1 MNRNLLMKAS
11 VRFIPVALISMVV
24 SFFCRRTRR
33 YAYRKWF
40 CKFRFIYLI
49 ARNGWW
55 CWSRSCTF
63 INDLCKCFR
72 YGRFFYHFRLIPAT
86 AMTNVLAIIGAALV
100 ARAGQSMPKFNGNG
114 KLMEKG
120 DLGDGKPRNV
130 KPSIPQLGVGL
141 MVSLTFFILG
151 QICNYFVPKVHAYAF
166 MIIIVVICKI
176 ANLLPEYY
184 EDAAIM
190 FNNLIVKNLTA
201 AVLAGIG
208 IALLN
213 LNVLASA
220 LTWQF
225 VVLCLTSVIA
235 ISVVSGFVGRLFG
248 LYPIE
253 STITAGLC
261 NNSMGGTGNVAVLS
275 AANRMELIAFAQM
288 GNRRW
293 CHRFDHLQVS

>member
-1 MNRNLLMKAS
+1 
-11 VRFIPVALISMVV
+11 
-24 SFFCRRTRR
+24 
-33 YAYRKWF
+33 
-40 CKFRFIYLI
+40 
-49 ARNGWW
+49 
-55 CWSRSCTF
+55 
-63 INDLCKCFR
+63 
-72 YGRFFYHFRLIPAT
+72 
-86 AMTNVLAIIGAALV
+86 
-100 ARAGQSMPKFNGNG
+100 MPKFNGNG

-176 ANLLPEYY
+176 ANLLQNITKMQHHVQQL
-184 EDAAIM
+184 DCQ
-190 FNNLIVKNLTA
+190 NLTA

-253 STITAGLC
+253 STITLAYA
-261 NNSMGGTGNVAVLS
+261 TT
-275 AANRMELIAFAQM
+275 
-288 GNRRW
+288 RW
-293 CHRFDHLQVS
+293 VVQEM